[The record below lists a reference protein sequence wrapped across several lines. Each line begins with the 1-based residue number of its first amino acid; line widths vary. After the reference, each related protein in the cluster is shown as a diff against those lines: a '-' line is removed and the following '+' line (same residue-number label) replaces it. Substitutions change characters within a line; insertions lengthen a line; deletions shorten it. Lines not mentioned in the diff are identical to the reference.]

1 MTDQRRSYIDPETRE
16 FLLLEWN
23 TETDGWYPA
32 MPTLRGWQCGL
43 TRIYRPYDRPT
54 TLITYPDRKEWPQL
68 TAADTSTGTMVLLE
82 RPWIASTFAID
93 VFREDEIDL
102 ADEEE
107 AEAEAETDY
116 EMTVAILSAMPLQT
130 QSQTQIQSQS
140 QSQQPFPKHLVGQ
153 ILATAEAANQLC
165 AITMEPIR
173 TATAAITSCG
183 HIFQRDAIAHW
194 LSAHTTCP
202 ECRQPCRV

>member
-23 TETDGWYPA
+23 TETAGWYPA

-43 TRIYRPYDRPT
+43 TRIYRPSDRPT

-68 TAADTSTGTMVLLE
+68 TAADTNTGTMVLLE

-93 VFREDEIDL
+93 AYREDEIEL
-102 ADEEE
+102 ADEDEDQLFAESE
-107 AEAEAETDY
+107 AEAAYDI
-116 EMTVAILSAMPLQT
+116 TVAILATMPLQT
-130 QSQTQIQSQS
+130 QSQSH
-140 QSQQPFPKHLVGQ
+140 QQPFPKHLVGQ
-153 ILATAEAANQLC
+153 ILTTAEATNQLC
-165 AITMEPIR
+165 SITMDPIR

-194 LSAHTTCP
+194 LTAHATCP
-202 ECRQPCRV
+202 ECRQPCRI